1 MINILIGENSFLI
14 DKKIKN
20 LTSDYTLLIYNTF
33 SDFFYQL
40 QKLTNNNIWGSKKD
54 LVIKNLDKIKKEDL
68 KILIDF
74 LKQKFDQNFILIF
87 NKEPLDF
94 INLLRK
100 NKIKFKII
108 NIKKPQKRE
117 IEDFIKDF
125 ASEKGL
131 ILNQK
136 IIQFLKENYED
147 NIELLINDLEK
158 LSLLTKNPTLEDI
171 KNIIHFQ
178 TNVFKIQDYFLDK
191 NWPLFIHNFKKF
203 IFELKDKNEIF
214 VILSLLFNSLFK
226 IYLIKKG
233 KIKEIEGNSFYLS
246 KLQNKAKNLS
256 FLDIKFMIEA
266 LAKTDKKLKKF
277 YINFKEIPEDIV
289 LNYSLLASKNN
300 Y

>member
-108 NIKKPQKRE
+108 NIKQPQKRE

-125 ASEKGL
+125 VSEKGL

-214 VILSLLFNSLFK
+214 GILSLLFNSLFK

-289 LNYSLLASKNN
+289 LNYSLLVSKNN

>member
-1 MINILIGENSFLI
+1 MINILIGENNFLI

-33 SDFFYQL
+33 SEFFSQL

-125 ASEKGL
+125 TSEKGL

-214 VILSLLFNSLFK
+214 GILSLLFNSLFK

-289 LNYSLLASKNN
+289 LNYSLLVSKNN

>member
-20 LTSDYTLLIYNTF
+20 LTFDYTLLIYNTF

>member
-20 LTSDYTLLIYNTF
+20 LTPDYTLLIYNNF
-33 SDFFYQL
+33 SDFFSQL

-87 NKEPLDF
+87 DKEPLDF

-125 ASEKGL
+125 VSEKGL

-214 VILSLLFNSLFK
+214 GILSLLFNSLFK

-289 LNYSLLASKNN
+289 LNYSLLVSKNN